1 MICGKLLYYRT
12 QTLSYK
18 GESYLKVVLTFKILW
33 FKKSIIQHLTMFY
46 DWVLYKNHWNNLIY
60 NELKQK

>member
-1 MICGKLLYYRT
+1 MIYGKLLYYRT

-18 GESYLKVVLTFKILW
+18 SESYLKVVLTFKILW
-33 FKKSIIQHLTMFY
+33 FKKSIIQHLTMFD

-60 NELKQK
+60 NELKQ